1 MGNVGSTRRRY
12 KLSNSGASANKSEN
26 PQAVNPALPAW
37 IWGLGAILLIALIYT
52 SYQMVQ
58 AQQGLEQA
66 HNELAGMREAATG
79 AQDTQTKLVKE
90 VSSLKKNLMAARKS
104 LRKLKGE
111 LKDANSKAKGKLKA
125 ANTKVKRALAES
137 KKQKMAGEKQQ
148 KMALRFKQ
156 EGEKQAASL
165 REKLSAEKTRLGRLK
180 GELKDAGSRLELV
193 LAESKKQQMAGEN
206 QQKLALRYKQDS
218 ERQVVSLREKL
229 AAEKTRLG
237 RLEGELKTANA
248 KLELALAE
256 SKKQKLA
263 AEIQQK
269 LAQKYKE
276 EARRA
281 AAPPAQ

>member
-1 MGNVGSTRRRY
+1 M
-12 KLSNSGASANKSEN
+12 SNSGASANQSKN
-26 PQAVNPALPAW
+26 PQAAKPTLPAW

-90 VSSLKKNLMAARKS
+90 VSSLEKNLMAARKS

-111 LKDANSKAKGKLKA
+111 FKDANSKAKGKLKA
-125 ANTKVKRALAES
+125 ANTKVK
-137 KKQKMAGEKQQ
+137 
-148 KMALRFKQ
+148 
-156 EGEKQAASL
+156 
-165 REKLSAEKTRLGRLK
+165 
-180 GELKDAGSRLELV
+180 
-193 LAESKKQQMAGEN
+193 
-206 QQKLALRYKQDS
+206 
-218 ERQVVSLREKL
+218 
-229 AAEKTRLG
+229 
-237 RLEGELKTANA
+237 
-248 KLELALAE
+248 LALAE

-263 AEIQQK
+263 AEKQQK

>member
-1 MGNVGSTRRRY
+1 
-12 KLSNSGASANKSEN
+12 
-26 PQAVNPALPAW
+26 
-37 IWGLGAILLIALIYT
+37 
-52 SYQMVQ
+52 
-58 AQQGLEQA
+58 
-66 HNELAGMREAATG
+66 
-79 AQDTQTKLVKE
+79 
-90 VSSLKKNLMAARKS
+90 MAARKG

-111 LKDANSKAKGKLKA
+111 FKDANSKAKGKLKA
-125 ANTKVKRALAES
+125 ANTRVKLALAES

-165 REKLSAEKTRLGRLK
+165 REKLAAEKTRLGRLE

-218 ERQVVSLREKL
+218 ERQAVSLREKL
-229 AAEKTRLG
+229 AAEKMRLG

-248 KLELALAE
+248 RLELALAE

-281 AAPPAQ
+281 AAPSAQ